1 MGFFSILIRV
11 DFLCQ
16 KTRFF
21 CSKTPP
27 HFRVEKE
34 GRKRC
39 KKGVRNRPP
48 FRGRYAVVKSDK
60 IVTQATVLNKNGPP
74 LEKKNL
80 SVGRRKK
87 NIFSK
92 KKNL

>member
-1 MGFFSILIRV
+1 MEFFSILIRV

-27 HFRVEKE
+27 HFRIEKE

-74 LEKKNL
+74 LEKKKFI
-80 SVGRRKK
+80 SWKTKK